1 MLNITNQ
8 QENANQNH
16 NEIYYLI
23 FVDSAVIKKNV
34 NNKCKQECG
43 EKRTLVH
50 SSENINWFNYHGKQ
64 YSNPP
69 TPKIKHKTTTWPRLG
84 IYMKKRTLSRYVHPY
99 AYCSIILNSQDMETT
114 LVSINNWM
122 DKDGVCVCIHT
133 YINSSYNSISK
144 KAYPIKK
151 WAEELSSF
159 LKRKCRRPTGTWKNA
174 QHH

>member
-1 MLNITNQ
+1 MFIITNHQ
-8 QENANQNH
+8 RNTNQNH
-16 NEIYYLI
+16 NEIISQTCQKDSCQKKTTNKYL
-23 FVDSAVIKKNV
+23 KG
-34 NNKCKQECG
+34 CG

-133 YINSSYNSISK
+133 YI
-144 KAYPIKK
+144 
-151 WAEELSSF
+151 
-159 LKRKCRRPTGTWKNA
+159 KCNITHT
-174 QHH
+174 